1 MNALATS
8 RMDTLFRK
16 RGSTS
21 KSHISLNDDVFEDQ
35 ASPTESLRAVAYAD
49 APLGQIPNSGPSKGP
64 GYGPSTPNPRQ
75 RSGQSIGSISSLDKQ
90 RISAPS
96 TNQSLSHDP
105 MGSGMAEIIMTDEP
119 AGLDSGGHVIGGKM
133 PRTQTM
139 STMGSTASGSV
150 RRQTSVAS
158 RLEVLPESG
167 NPHLMPSPGH
177 RSGTNTP
184 QASTTQLPPIARRG
198 SSGSLQSLDVSR
210 QPGFSMGHRYPVYS
224 PNAVAGAMSS
234 STSIPATY
242 RSEGTGRSERFLID
256 YNDTSDSN
264 SVRSGRSGQAY
275 QIRRAGP
282 DSDKFWVTQPPDE
295 AIEEAFKR
303 LMDQRMD
310 DTRQVNKSGAMTSP
324 RKEGHMSLSSS
335 RGGTPNVPG
344 TPQSQTD
351 EYSFTPSAVPQPQ
364 DRPNIADDIRLDL
377 ERKKTEMSSWPISR
391 KWPLVEADL
400 RQAWDRERRL
410 YLQAREKQRQST
422 GPAKESST
430 RKIFN
435 KAMGKLGGAPG
446 GAGEEKKGF
455 LRGKEMGNKLPDTA
469 EAYIKR
475 LSTMTCGVQEFQ
487 KLFQFLKSEEK
498 E

>member
-1 MNALATS
+1 
-8 RMDTLFRK
+8 MDTLFRK
-16 RGSTS
+16 RGSAS
-21 KSHISLNDDVFEDQ
+21 KSHISLNDDVFEEQ

-105 MGSGMAEIIMTDEP
+105 TGSGMAEIIMTDEP

-167 NPHLMPSPGH
+167 NMHLMPSPGH
-177 RSGTNTP
+177 RTGTNTP

-242 RSEGTGRSERFLID
+242 RSEGTGRSDRFLID

-264 SVRSGRSGQAY
+264 SIRSARSGQAY

-310 DTRQVNKSGAMTSP
+310 DTRQVNKSGGLTSP

-351 EYSFTPSAVPQPQ
+351 EYSFSPSAVPQPQ
-364 DRPNIADDIRLDL
+364 DRPNIGNVLVANLPQMAAR
-377 ERKKTEMSSWPISR
+377 RSR
-391 KWPLVEADL
+391 P
-400 RQAWDRERRL
+400 
-410 YLQAREKQRQST
+410 ST
-422 GPAKESST
+422 G
-430 RKIFN
+430 
-435 KAMGKLGGAPG
+435 MGSRTEAVPP
-446 GAGEEKKGF
+446 GAGKATSVDRSSQGEQYEEDLQQGDGQVGRCSRWGRRGEEGF
-455 LRGKEMGNKLPDTA
+455 LAGQGDGQQVAGYSRGIHQAA
-469 EAYIKR
+469 EHHDVRCSRVSKAV
-475 LSTMTCGVQEFQ
+475 SVF
-487 KLFQFLKSEEK
+487 EERG
-498 E
+498 ERVSAAFAVLIRS

>member
-1 MNALATS
+1 M
-8 RMDTLFRK
+8 
-16 RGSTS
+16 
-21 KSHISLNDDVFEDQ
+21 
-35 ASPTESLRAVAYAD
+35 
-49 APLGQIPNSGPSKGP
+49 
-64 GYGPSTPNPRQ
+64 
-75 RSGQSIGSISSLDKQ
+75 
-90 RISAPS
+90 
-96 TNQSLSHDP
+96 
-105 MGSGMAEIIMTDEP
+105 
-119 AGLDSGGHVIGGKM
+119 IGGKI

-139 STMGSTASGSV
+139 STVGSASGSV

-167 NPHLMPSPGH
+167 NAHLMPSPGY
-177 RSGTNTP
+177 RPATTTP
-184 QASTTQLPPIARRG
+184 QAATQPSIVRRG
-198 SSGSLQSLDVSR
+198 SSGSLQSLDTSQR
-210 QPGFSMGHRYPVYS
+210 PGFSMGHRYPVYS
-224 PNAVAGAMSS
+224 PNAAAGAMSS

-242 RSEGTGRSERFLID
+242 RSEGTGRSDRFLID

-264 SVRSGRSGQAY
+264 SMRSGRSGQAY
-275 QIRRAGP
+275 QIKRAGP
-282 DSDKFWVTQPPDE
+282 ESDKFWVTQPPDE

-310 DTRQVNKSGAMTSP
+310 DSRQVNKSAGLSP

-351 EYSFTPSAVPQPQ
+351 EYAFSAVPQPQ

-400 RQAWDRERRL
+400 RQAWDRERKL

-422 GPAKESST
+422 GAVKESST

-435 KAMGKLGGAPG
+435 KAMGKLGGAAP
-446 GAGEEKKGF
+446 AGEEKKGF
-455 LRGKEMGNKLPDTA
+455 LRGKEVGTKLPDSG

-475 LSTMTCGVQEFQ
+475 LSTMTCGVKEFQ